1 MKTTTLT
8 FVNNSNNRKGITPL
22 NAQQKALY
30 NAHTEKIAAFNIFFS
45 IDNNHI
51 YGVRMPKSN
60 IENRL
65 TVYHDNIV
73 LMLPLSKKQFKELID
88 NGIATYYCTIDEL
101 APYKEQIKED
111 NNGKALEY
119 FLEHKKHWKINHKRA
134 LQDGGD
140 GYKYEIKFYN
150 HGSTKHDRV
159 IEHISEKM

>member
-8 FVNNSNNRKGITPL
+8 FISNSNNTRTITPL
-22 NAQQKALY
+22 NEQQKALFD
-30 NAHTEKIAAFNIFFS
+30 AHTEKIKAFNIFFS
-45 IDNNHI
+45 IDNKHI

-60 IENRL
+60 IEERL

-88 NGIATYYCTIDEL
+88 DGTATYYCTIDEL
-101 APYKEQIKED
+101 APYKEEIKEN

-119 FLEHKKHWKINHKRA
+119 FLVGKRHWKINHTRA

-140 GYKYEIKFYN
+140 GYKYEIKFFN
-150 HGSTKHDRV
+150 HGSTKSDRV
-159 IEHISEKM
+159 IENISSKM